1 MWLCDSWVHPGQV
14 ARSYYVWFL
23 KYNVLFQ
30 NKKISSKYEYSFK
43 EQQILFCYKKLLFW
57 KITKSWLTL
66 WSELMLRV
74 FFTSLLSSAF
84 LKTVSTDSRLHTRV
98 VHSHTSAHLKHISAL
113 PCPLSLIRFFF
124 FFFLAIWLVMG
135 FGLILFAPDCRC
147 TFITYLSPS
156 LSQDDQRGSG
166 VVYGAKNVF
175 IPANA
180 NTQQQHS
187 QTFPC
192 LLYTA
197 PLNNISFSD
206 CSLLPVRRK
215 LPVSVCFSG
224 LNDFVCYLFI
234 YFYHFLIKSHPSSK
248 SLILPGNNKETGGEA
263 EG

>member
-1 MWLCDSWVHPGQV
+1 MIWADAQ
-14 ARSYYVWFL
+14 
-23 KYNVLFQ
+23 
-30 NKKISSKYEYSFK
+30 
-43 EQQILFCYKKLLFW
+43 
-57 KITKSWLTL
+57 
-66 WSELMLRV
+66 RV

-98 VHSHTSAHLKHISAL
+98 VHSRTSAHLKHISAL

-124 FFFLAIWLVMG
+124 LFLAIWLVMG
-135 FGLILFAPDCRC
+135 LGLILFAPDCRC
-147 TFITYLSPS
+147 TFITYLPPS

-206 CSLLPVRRK
+206 CSLLPVHCK

-224 LNDFVCYLFI
+224 LHDFVCYLFI
-234 YFYHFLIKSHPSSK
+234 YFHHFLIKWHPSSK

>member
-1 MWLCDSWVHPGQV
+1 MKGYKVLADSVIWADAQ
-14 ARSYYVWFL
+14 
-23 KYNVLFQ
+23 
-30 NKKISSKYEYSFK
+30 
-43 EQQILFCYKKLLFW
+43 
-57 KITKSWLTL
+57 
-66 WSELMLRV
+66 RV

-98 VHSHTSAHLKHISAL
+98 VHSRTSAHLKHISAL

-124 FFFLAIWLVMG
+124 LFLAIWLVMG

-147 TFITYLSPS
+147 TFITYLPPS

-206 CSLLPVRRK
+206 CSLLPVHCK

-234 YFYHFLIKSHPSSK
+234 YFHHFLIKWHPSSK